1 VENIVSS
8 WTYAVLDQV
17 LDETVSKDLPASGE
31 KPLLLPPSQTPSVLS
46 RKETGG
52 NFNFP
57 QGANTHPTRSS
68 SLQRSVSSSSQLT
81 PQPIYEN
88 ERYAKSSPNP
98 QQDTAA
104 TNGSDW
110 GILASARAQLLL
122 MQRRILEAL
131 AKQKGWL
138 SGWAAIQ
145 ATQTL
150 ADVDLNGDENTDL
163 SEEAAKASTSS
174 VETEKI
180 AQMLLSGPLSVA
192 LASLED
198 FRAVYEVTRS
208 YSLGVTHPL
217 IL

>member
-1 VENIVSS
+1 
-8 WTYAVLDQV
+8 
-17 LDETVSKDLPASGE
+17 
-31 KPLLLPPSQTPSVLS
+31 
-46 RKETGG
+46 
-52 NFNFP
+52 
-57 QGANTHPTRSS
+57 
-68 SLQRSVSSSSQLT
+68 LT

>member
-1 VENIVSS
+1 
-8 WTYAVLDQV
+8 VLDQV
-17 LDETVSKDLPASGE
+17 LDETVSKDLPSSGE
-31 KPLLLPPSQTPSVLS
+31 KPSLQPQSQTLSVLS

-68 SLQRSVSSSSQLT
+68 SLQRSASSSSQLT

-104 TNGSDW
+104 TNGSDLA
-110 GILASARAQLLL
+110 ILASARAQLLL
-122 MQRRILEAL
+122 MQRRIVETL

-145 ATQTL
+145 ATQPL
-150 ADVDLNGDENTDL
+150 ADVDLDGDEKTDS
-163 SEEAAKASTSS
+163 SEEATKASISPT
-174 VETEKI
+174 ETEKI
-180 AQMLLSGPLSVA
+180 AQMLLSGPLSTA

-198 FRAVYEVTRS
+198 FRVVYEVTKS
-208 YSLGVTHPL
+208 YSLGVIHPL